1 MAAVVPAK
9 EPATNLE
16 NGGRVL
22 ERTAEI
28 GPLKFSQKNSA
39 AVPGHT
45 HLS

>member
-28 GPLKFSQKNSA
+28 ASGWLVGLVQYGGILLLFF
-39 AVPGHT
+39 
-45 HLS
+45 